1 MNRFLTMIVGAIVI
15 LAGLSVLF
23 GTWYTIDQ
31 GTRGVILRNGALVG
45 IAQPGLGFKLPL
57 IDSVEKISVQTHVET
72 FERMHTY
79 SKDQQPAELKIS
91 VNYRVS
97 GDRVADLYTQFGSIE
112 GALNRV
118 IRPHV
123 NQQTKVVFGGYTAV
137 SAIQDRGKL
146 NAEVADAIQEA
157 VKGPIVVESVQIEN
171 IDYSKAYEASIE
183 QRMLAE
189 VEVQKLRQ
197 NADREKVQAEI
208 TVTQAN
214 ARANGVRAQAQ
225 AEADGIRLK
234 GEAEATA
241 IRARAAALG
250 ENPNLVTLV
259 QAERWNGVLPTTM
272 VPGGAV
278 PMISVNR

>member
-1 MNRFLTMIVGAIVI
+1 MNRILSIVVATVVV

-31 GTRGVILRNGALVG
+31 GVRGVILRNGALIGV
-45 IAQPGLGFKLPL
+45 AQPGLGFKLPL
-57 IDSVEKISVQTHVET
+57 IDTVQKISVQTHVEN
-72 FERMHTY
+72 FDNMHTY
-79 SKDQQPAELKIS
+79 SKDQQPALLKLS

-97 GDRVADLYTQFGSIE
+97 PDRVADLYSLYGSVE
-112 GALNRV
+112 GALARM
-118 IRPHV
+118 IRPYV
-123 NQQTKVVFGGYTAV
+123 NQQSKIVFGGYTAV

-146 NAEVADAIQEA
+146 NAEVAQAIENS
-157 VKGPIVVESVQIEN
+157 VKGPIEIESVQIES
-171 IDYSKAYEASIE
+171 IDFSKAYEQSIE

-189 VEVQKLRQ
+189 VEVQRLRQ

-208 TVTQAN
+208 TVTQAT
-214 ARANGVRAQAQ
+214 ARANAVRAQAQ
-225 AEADGIRLK
+225 AEADAIRVK

-241 IRARAAALG
+241 IRARGAALG
-250 ENPNLVTLV
+250 DNPHLVNLV

-278 PMISVNR
+278 PMISMNR

>member
-1 MNRFLTMIVGAIVI
+1 MNRFLTMIVGAVVI
-15 LAGLSVLF
+15 LTGLSVLF

-45 IAQPGLGFKLPL
+45 VAQPGLGFKLPL

-72 FERMHTY
+72 FDRMHTY

-91 VNYRVS
+91 VNYRVAA
-97 GDRVADLYTQFGSIE
+97 DKVAALYTQFGSSE
-112 GALNRV
+112 GALARI

-123 NQQTKVVFGGYTAV
+123 NQQAKVVFGGYTAV

-146 NAEVADAIQEA
+146 NAEVESAIQDA
-157 VKGPIVVESVQIEN
+157 VKGPIVIESVQIEN

-189 VEVQKLRQ
+189 VEVQRLRQ

-214 ARANGVRAQAQ
+214 ARANAVRAQAQ
-225 AEADGIRLK
+225 AEADSIRLK
-234 GEAEATA
+234 GEAEGTA

-259 QAERWNGVLPTTM
+259 QAEKWNGVLPTTM
-272 VPGGAV
+272 VPGAAV
-278 PMISVNR
+278 PMVSLNR

>member
-1 MNRFLTMIVGAIVI
+1 MNRILTIILGTTGA
-15 LAGLSVLF
+15 LAVLSVLF

-31 GTRGVILRNGALVG
+31 GARGVVLRNGALIA

-57 IDSVEKISVQTHVET
+57 IDHVQKISVQTHVET
-72 FERMHTY
+72 FDDMHTY
-79 SKDQQPAELKIS
+79 SKDQQPAHLKVS
-91 VNYRVS
+91 VNYRVTP
-97 GDRVADLYTQFGSIE
+97 DRVADLYTQYGSIDA
-112 GALNRV
+112 ALART

-123 NQQTKVVFGGYTAV
+123 NQHTKIIFGGYTAV

-146 NAEVADAIQEA
+146 NSELADAIGAA
-157 VKGPIVVESVQIEN
+157 VAGPFVVESVQIEN
-171 IDYSKAYEASIE
+171 IDFSKAYEQSIE

-189 VEVQKLRQ
+189 VEVQRLRQ

-214 ARANGVRAQAQ
+214 ARANAARAQAQ
-225 AEADGIRLK
+225 ADADAIRLR
-234 GEAEATA
+234 GEAEASA
-241 IRARAAALG
+241 IRARGAALG
-250 ENPNLVTLV
+250 DNPGLVSLV

-278 PMISVNR
+278 PMISVSR